1 MKYTEPRYFKL
12 FDFELYNIEEFIQDS
27 HPEIN
32 PILEEKRYRTY
43 WEDVLQKTMTGMWG
57 RDYDKKKDKGGYR
70 YMSNDLYHYR
80 NIFYMIK
87 EEIGEPIKIEH
98 PSLRDVDWFITYN
111 FMIMEGFSGFKDDK
125 KYTSNLLAKNYKSYK
140 EVEGY
145 DKIFFDKYADDLLD
159 KYGKIKEYV
168 DPREYLYKTHREPLG
183 NPLYHNE
190 NKNLVWFATR
200 RFGKSYHLLNKNQ
213 RGFVTNNAISVE
225 QYYKR
230 ETNFVGIFGSWDSV
244 YVDEHYTKFL
254 TSYNMLKDIGAYRKD
269 GISYNGALWTPLFGG
284 KKVGEFITNR
294 GKAKG
299 GKFDVGNGSQLH
311 KLTFGENISKA
322 VGVASNFAMM
332 DELGIWEDPYGVWG
346 ETEPTQKRETKFAS
360 QVYAGTGGQVT
371 KVMKS
376 LEMFKNPG
384 KIKALGFPD
393 LCDPTNKNEIGLF
406 TNDVY
411 RRDAF
416 RDENGNTDTV
426 NAYKQCC
433 KERKDEYNKGLEA
446 YIKHITGFPMMYKDI
461 FMQSSSGIIPV
472 DRASERL
479 NTLKGTPINKRE
491 TTYAIGKFKRDKDK
505 NVEFYAEKNVLPIH
519 CLDDL
524 KTITEE
530 QKKGIILM
538 YEPPEK
544 GAKYLTV
551 YDPVKDLSGTSMCV
565 AATFKIYGIGKGIRM
580 NIVCESIYRFIL
592 PKDNDDVAINMA
604 LYYGCKLGAETNAS
618 PHILTYSKDIGLY
631 DSLLE
636 NSPELAIGMLV
647 KNAQKKYDKGVFML
661 PHMKEKT
668 PQVITE
674 VLIASVDTKTNED
687 GSKEDILMVDEI
699 PSEFLLEEIIYWS
712 LENNYDYVSAL
723 YIFALYMKE
732 YALRKMLDE
741 PKEGND
747 LLQKVIEG
755 IKQDIKNFE
764 HDIYT
769 Y

>member
-1 MKYTEPRYFKL
+1 MKYREPRYFKL
-12 FDFELYNIEEFIQDS
+12 FDFELNSIEEFIQDT

-32 PILEEKRYRTY
+32 PVLEEKRYRDY
-43 WEDVLQKTMTGMWG
+43 WNGVLEKTMVGMWG
-57 RDYDKKKDKGGYR
+57 RDYDKKKNIGGYR

-80 NIFYMIK
+80 NIFYIVK
-87 EEIGEPIKIEH
+87 EEKGQPIRIEH
-98 PSLRDVDWFITYN
+98 PTLRDVDWFITYN
-111 FMIMEGFSGFKDDK
+111 FMVMEGFSGFSGDK
-125 KYTSNLLAKNYKSYK
+125 KYTSNLLAKNYSSYK
-140 EVEGY
+140 DMEGY
-145 DKIFFDKYADDLLD
+145 DKIFFDMHADDLLD

-168 DPREYLYKTHREPLG
+168 EPREYLYKTHKEPLE

-213 RGFVTNNAISVE
+213 RGFVTNNAKSLE

-230 ETNFVGIFGSWDSV
+230 DTTFVGIFGSWDSF

-254 TSYNMLKDIGAYRKD
+254 TSYNMLKDLGAYRKD
-269 GISYNGALWTPLFGG
+269 GIHKNGALWTRLFGG
-284 KKVGEFITNR
+284 KKVGDFITNR
-294 GKAKG
+294 GKARG
-299 GKFDVGNGSQLH
+299 GAYDIGNGSQLH
-311 KLTFGENISKA
+311 KLTFGENVAKA

-332 DELGIWEDPYGVWG
+332 DELGEWLDPYGVWKA
-346 ETEPTQKRETKFAS
+346 TEPTQKRETKFAS

-376 LEMFKNPG
+376 MELFKNPG
-384 KIKALGFPD
+384 KINALGFPD

-406 TNDVY
+406 TNDIY
-411 RRDAF
+411 RRDIF
-416 RDENGNTDTV
+416 RNELGNTDTV
-426 NAYKQCC
+426 NSYKQCC
-433 KERKDEYNKGLEA
+433 KERRDEYNKGLED
-446 YIKHITGFPMMYKDI
+446 YITHITGFPLEYKDI

-491 TTYAIGKFKRDKDK
+491 TTYDIGKFKRDKET
-505 NVEFYAEKNVLPIH
+505 NEVGFYREKNVLPIH

-524 KTITEE
+524 KKMTEE

-544 GAKYLTV
+544 GARYLTV
-551 YDPVKDLSGTSMCV
+551 YDPVKDLEGTSMCV
-565 AATFKIYGIGKGIRM
+565 VATFKIYGLGKGIRM
-580 NIVCESIYRFIL
+580 NIVCESIFRFVL

-604 LYYGCKLGAETNAS
+604 LYYGSKLGPEVNL
-618 PHILTYSKDIGLY
+618 PHILTYTKEIGLY
-631 DSLLE
+631 DLLE
-636 NSPELAIGMLV
+636 NSPNLAIGKLII
-647 KNAQKKYDKGVFML
+647 NAQKKTEKGVYML

-668 PQVITE
+668 PNVITK
-674 VLIASVDTKTNED
+674 VLIAAVDTKENED
-687 GSKEDILMVDEI
+687 GSKEEILMVDEI

-712 LENNYDYVSAL
+712 LENNYDYVSVL
-723 YIFALYMKE
+723 YIFALYMEE
-732 YALRKMLDE
+732 YAIRKMLDE

-747 LLQKVIEG
+747 LLKQVYEG
-755 IKQDIKNFE
+755 IKQEIKDFE
-764 HDIYT
+764 HEIYT